1 MGRPREFNVGAA
13 LASAQ
18 DLFWSCGFSGSSLSD
33 LERVTGVSRPSLYGA
48 FGSKEELFAAALNHY
63 IDTFIADLFQ
73 SIEAPNAVP
82 ADATRFFRTLAVR
95 FSGDP
100 ELARRGCF
108 WVNSIAEFAALE
120 GGDRISRATEYR
132 RRLND
137 AFDNARGSHQRR
149 RAVISRRM
157 RLGSRTLTAAT
168 LGVWLEARVDP
179 AAAAQ
184 TCRVLAIEMQA
195 SRPKPLLD
203 SSPTHRNR

>member
-82 ADATRFFRTLAVR
+82 ADATRFFRTLA
-95 FSGDP
+95 
-100 ELARRGCF
+100 RRGCF

-137 AFDNARGSHQRR
+137 AFDNALGSHQRR

-195 SRPKPLLD
+195 SRRKPLLD